1 MTKRISIFWFFI
13 HFALEVICFQFYT
26 QFFSSMEI
34 AALMAL
40 LYDILAF
47 FPQFFIGGL
56 AERLPKLPIGMIGA
70 ALVLFGGIA
79 AFFDTALI
87 RMTGFFVLSLGNA
100 FVHVGGAKATLFTCG
115 DKIAPSAVFVSGG
128 SFGIITGRLL
138 GAGGK
143 PFAIGFLIMLTG
155 SIFIYFADK
164 ACERAQLS
172 YPTVKM
178 SDTRR
183 DTSVVILLAFFVVS
197 VRGLM
202 SYSIPTGWNKTALQ
216 SICLFAMM
224 GIGKGLGGILSD
236 KFGAKKTALIS
247 TALSLPLLIAGG
259 SIMWISLIGVALFSM
274 TMASTLGILVSA
286 APRHP
291 LMAYGVT
298 TTGLLVGTIPAFYP
312 AVNNFIS
319 NIGFLA
325 VLTVVCFAALYYI
338 MAPDKNKKQ
347 IIEGKKG

>member
-1 MTKRISIFWFFI
+1 MTKKISVLWFFI

-26 QFFSSMEI
+26 QFFASLEI

-47 FPQFFIGGL
+47 FPQFFVGGL
-56 AERLPKLPIGMIGA
+56 AEKLPRLPIGMLGA
-70 ALVLFGGIA
+70 AMVLLGGLG
-79 AFFDTALI
+79 AFFDIGII
-87 RMTGFFVLSLGNA
+87 RMTGFFILSVGNA

-128 SFGIITGRLL
+128 SFGIITGKLL
-138 GAGGK
+138 GGGDK
-143 PFAIGFLIMLTG
+143 PFAIGFLIMLIG
-155 SIFIYFADK
+155 SILIYFADRLCSK
-164 ACERAQLS
+164 AKTA
-172 YPTVKM
+172 YPTIKM
-178 SDTRR
+178 ADRR
-183 DTSVVILLAFFVVS
+183 KNTSVIILLAFFVVS

-202 SYSIPTGWNKTALQ
+202 SYSIPTGWNKSALQ

-236 KFGAKKTALIS
+236 KVGAKKTALVS
-247 TALSLPLLIAGG
+247 TALSLPFLMLGG
-259 SIMWISLIGVALFSM
+259 NIMWVSLIGVALFSM

-291 LMAYGVT
+291 LMAYGIT

-312 AVNNFIS
+312 AVNRFIS

-338 MAPDKNKKQ
+338 MAPDKIKK
-347 IIEGKKG
+347 